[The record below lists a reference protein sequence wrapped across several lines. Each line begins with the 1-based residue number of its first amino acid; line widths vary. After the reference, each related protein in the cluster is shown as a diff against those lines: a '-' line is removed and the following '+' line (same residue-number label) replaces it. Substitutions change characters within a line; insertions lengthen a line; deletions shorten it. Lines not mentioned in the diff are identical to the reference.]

1 MTVLGVALIASGLTV
16 LLVMRRTL
24 WPARAATVGSRR
36 AGSLDAA
43 PHRRRRGRGRRRAT
57 RTGLFRRR
65 ATPGGRHTVGVTVPR
80 QRRGGRPAVVLPE
93 PSVAA
98 VPPVVVPSVAA
109 VPPAAAPPA
118 AAPPAAADEDFD
130 WFDRPTDAYAQPVR
144 ASDRAVPAS
153 DSAVP
158 AMDPPVA
165 VPVVGTTV
173 TGHPFR
179 GVAPVPQRRDH
190 W

>member
-65 ATPGGRHTVGVTVPR
+65 ATPSGRHTVGVTVPR
-80 QRRGGRPAVVLPE
+80 QRRGGRPAVMLPE

-98 VPPVVVPSVAA
+98 VPPVVVP
-109 VPPAAAPPA
+109 PA
-118 AAPPAAADEDFD
+118 AAADEDFD

-144 ASDRAVPAS
+144 ASDRAVPPS
-153 DSAVP
+153 DPAVP
-158 AMDPPVA
+158 VSDPAVLASDPPVA

-179 GVAPVPQRRDH
+179 GVAPVPQWRDH

>member
-1 MTVLGVALIASGLTV
+1 LGVALIASGLTV

-65 ATPGGRHTVGVTVPR
+65 ATPSGRHTVGVAVPR

-93 PSVAA
+93 PPVAA
-98 VPPVVVPSVAA
+98 VPPVVVPPV
-109 VPPAAAPPA
+109 AAPPA
-118 AAPPAAADEDFD
+118 DADEDFD

-144 ASDRAVPAS
+144 ASDRAVPTS
-153 DSAVP
+153 DSSAP
-158 AMDPPVA
+158 ALDPPAA

-173 TGHPFR
+173 TGHPYR
-179 GVAPVPQRRDH
+179 GVAPVPQRYNQ
-190 W
+190 WQ

>member
-1 MTVLGVALIASGLTV
+1 MLGVALIASGLTV

-93 PSVAA
+93 PPVAA
-98 VPPVVVPSVAA
+98 VPPVVVPPV
-109 VPPAAAPPA
+109 

-144 ASDRAVPAS
+144 ASDRAVPTS
-153 DSAVP
+153 DPAVP
-158 AMDPPVA
+158 ALDPPAA

-173 TGHPFR
+173 TGHPYR
-179 GVAPVPQRRDH
+179 GVAPVPQRYDH
-190 W
+190 R

>member
-1 MTVLGVALIASGLTV
+1 MLGVALIASGLTV

-80 QRRGGRPAVVLPE
+80 QRRGSRPAVMLPE
-93 PSVAA
+93 PPVAA
-98 VPPVVVPSVAA
+98 VPPVVVPPVVVPPVA
-109 VPPAAAPPA
+109 VPPAAG
-118 AAPPAAADEDFD
+118 DEDFD

-144 ASDRAVPAS
+144 ASDPAVPS
-153 DSAVP
+153 S
-158 AMDPPVA
+158 DPPAA
-165 VPVVGTTV
+165 VPVIGTTV
-173 TGHPFR
+173 TGHPYR
-179 GVAPVPQRRDH
+179 GVAPVPQRYDH
-190 W
+190 R